1 MLHNNK
7 KFYSYGFLFPI
18 PPVSGYIL
26 SMPEPKNSRRKAPAP
41 PPAPE
46 TVAGKVSETVAKTVA
61 ERYLDLWQDNI
72 RFWAAEPP
80 APPEDKE

>member
-7 KFYSYGFLFPI
+7 KICFAGFLFPI
-18 PPVSGYIL
+18 APVSGYIL
-26 SMPEPKNSRRKAPAP
+26 SMSEQKQTSRKNPAP
-41 PPAPE
+41 KTIAENVAE
-46 TVAGKVSETVAKTVA
+46 TVV

-72 RFWAAEPP
+72 RFWATEPP